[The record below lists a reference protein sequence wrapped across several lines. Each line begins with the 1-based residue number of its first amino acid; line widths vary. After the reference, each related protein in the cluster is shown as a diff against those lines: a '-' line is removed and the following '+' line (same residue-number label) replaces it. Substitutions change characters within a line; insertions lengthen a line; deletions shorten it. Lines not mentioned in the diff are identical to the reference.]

1 MTELSLN
8 CGAATDTGL
17 VREHN
22 EDRYW
27 MDPARGAFLVVDG
40 VGGQAAGERAA
51 EIAVAAIRQALGGTD
66 HRLSWSV
73 MPWVGHALAC
83 QPAGRPAMPP
93 CRWFLLPEARV
104 RQAIAAANNRIYDEA
119 RADPEL
125 AGMACVL
132 TLALVE
138 GPRVTVG
145 HVGDS
150 RLYLIGSGAIR
161 KVTSDHSP
169 VGEVEDAGEIGEEEA
184 MAHPR
189 RNEVFRDV
197 GSRPRPA
204 GEPEFIEVRHCE
216 LPNDAAMLLCSD
228 GLSDHLTS
236 RRIREIAERYAGDA
250 AQTARHLVDAANQA
264 GGRDNITAVFVAGP
278 AFPGRSAATRPR
290 LGITRIRPRRR
301 VWSGRV
307 AFLSYGL
314 LLGMLLWAVLRI
326 R

>member
-1 MTELSLN
+1 MTEHSLD

-27 MDPARGAFLVVDG
+27 TDPALGAFLVVDG

-51 EIAVAAIRQALGGTD
+51 EIAVAAIRET
-66 HRLSWSV
+66 
-73 MPWVGHALAC
+73 VGHALAC
-83 QPAGRPAMPP
+83 QPARTPAT
-93 CRWFLLPEARV
+93 PEARV
-104 RQAIAAANNRIYDEA
+104 RASVAAANNRIYAEA
-119 RADPEL
+119 RKNPEL

-138 GPRVTVG
+138 GERVTVG

-150 RLYLIGSGAIR
+150 RLYLIGSGTIR

-169 VGEVEDAGEIGEEEA
+169 VGEAEDAGEIGEEEA

-204 GEPEFIEVRHCE
+204 DEPEFIEVRQCE
-216 LPNDAAMLLCSD
+216 LPGGAAMLLCSD

-250 AQTARHLVDAANQA
+250 AQTARNLVDAANLA

>member
-1 MTELSLN
+1 MTESALD
-8 CGAATDTGL
+8 CGAATHTGL

-27 MDPARGAFLVVDG
+27 MDPALGAFLVVDG

-51 EIAVAAIRQALGGTD
+51 EIAVAT
-66 HRLSWSV
+66 
-73 MPWVGHALAC
+73 VGHALAC
-83 QPAGRPAMPP
+83 QPADGPAT
-93 CRWFLLPEARV
+93 PEALV
-104 RQAIAAANNRIYDEA
+104 RQAIASANNRIYGEA
-119 RADPEL
+119 RENPQL

-138 GPRVTVG
+138 GERVTVG

-150 RLYLIGSGAIR
+150 RLYLIGPSAIR

-197 GSRPRPA
+197 GSCPRSA
-204 GEPEFIEVRHCE
+204 GEAEFIEVRQFE

-236 RRIREIAERYAGDA
+236 RRIREIADRYAGDA
-250 AQTARHLVDAANQA
+250 AQTARYLVDAANQA
-264 GGRDNITAVFVAGP
+264 GGRDNITVVFVAGG
-278 AFPGRSAATRPR
+278 AFRAGSAATRPR
-290 LGITRIRPRRR
+290 LGITRIRARRR
-301 VWSGRV
+301 VWSGRA

-314 LLGMLLWAVLRI
+314 LLGMLLWAVLRSWGI
-326 R
+326 NR

>member
-1 MTELSLN
+1 MTEHSLD

-27 MDPARGAFLVVDG
+27 TDPALGAFLVVDG

-51 EIAVAAIRQALGGTD
+51 EIAVAAIRE
-66 HRLSWSV
+66 
-73 MPWVGHALAC
+73 WVGHALVC
-83 QPAGRPAMPP
+83 QPAGRPATPDARVRDAIGGTDHRP
-93 CRWFLLPEARV
+93 SWSVVPPEARV
-104 RQAIAAANNRIYDEA
+104 REAIAAANNRIYAEA
-119 RADPEL
+119 RENPEL

-138 GPRVTVG
+138 GERVTVG

-150 RLYLIGSGAIR
+150 RLYLIGSGTIR

-169 VGEVEDAGEIGEEEA
+169 VGEAEDAGEIGEEEA

-204 GEPEFIEVRHCE
+204 DEPEFIEVRQCE
-216 LPNDAAMLLCSD
+216 LPGGAAMLLCSD

-250 AQTARHLVDAANQA
+250 AQTARNLVDAANLA

>member
-1 MTELSLN
+1 MTEHSLD

-27 MDPARGAFLVVDG
+27 TDPALGAFLVVDG

-51 EIAVAAIRQALGGTD
+51 EIAVAAIR
-66 HRLSWSV
+66 S
-73 MPWVGHALAC
+73 WVGHALAC
-83 QPAGRPAMPP
+83 QPAGRPAT
-93 CRWFLLPEARV
+93 PEARV
-104 RQAIAAANNRIYDEA
+104 REAIAAANNRIYAEA
-119 RADPEL
+119 RENPEL

-138 GPRVTVG
+138 GERVTVG

-150 RLYLIGSGAIR
+150 RLYLIGSGTIR

-169 VGEVEDAGEIGEEEA
+169 VGEAEDAGEIGEEEA

-197 GSRPRPA
+197 GSLPRPA
-204 GEPEFIEVRHCE
+204 DEPEFIEVCHCE
-216 LPNDAAMLLCSD
+216 LPNGAAMLLCSD

-236 RRIREIAERYAGDA
+236 HRIREIAERYAGDP
-250 AQTARHLVDAANQA
+250 AQTARNLVDAANQA
-264 GGRDNITAVFVAGP
+264 GGRDNITAVFVARP
-278 AFPGRSAATRPR
+278 AFGGRSAATRPR
-290 LGITRIRPRRR
+290 PGITRIRPRRR

-314 LLGMLLWAVLRI
+314 LLGMLLWAVLRS
-326 R
+326 RG

>member
-1 MTELSLN
+1 VTELSLN

-17 VREHN
+17 VRDHN

-27 MDPARGAFLVVDG
+27 IDRAHGAFLVVDG

-51 EIAVAAIRQALGGTD
+51 EIAVSSIRECLTVLPVGQAGSL
-66 HRLSWSV
+66 R
-73 MPWVGHALAC
+73 PIAN
-83 QPAGRPAMPP
+83 RPA
-93 CRWFLLPEARV
+93 AS
-104 RQAIAAANNRIYDEA
+104 QAIAAANNRIYEESQQ
-119 RADPEL
+119 DPKS

-138 GPRVTVG
+138 GRHVTNG

-150 RLYLIGSGAIR
+150 RLYLIAAGAIR

-169 VGEVEDAGEIGEEEA
+169 VGEIEDAGDLSEEEA
-184 MAHPR
+184 MSHPR

-197 GSRPRPA
+197 GSCPRSA
-204 GEPEFIEVRHCE
+204 DDEDFIEITECDF
-216 LPNDAAMLLCSD
+216 PDDAAMLLCSD

-236 RRIREIAERYAGDA
+236 RRIREIAERYTGDA
-250 AQTARHLVDAANQA
+250 EQTARNLVDAANQA

-278 AFPGRSAATRPR
+278 EFRGRIAATRPR
-290 LGITRIRPRRR
+290 LGITRIRPRHR

-314 LLGMLLWAVLRI
+314 LLGMLLWAVLRN
-326 R
+326 RG

>member
-1 MTELSLN
+1 MTEHSLD

-27 MDPARGAFLVVDG
+27 TDPALGAFLVVDG

-51 EIAVAAIRQALGGTD
+51 EIAVAAIRET
-66 HRLSWSV
+66 
-73 MPWVGHALAC
+73 VGHALAC
-83 QPAGRPAMPP
+83 QPAGRPATA
-93 CRWFLLPEARV
+93 EARV
-104 RQAIAAANNRIYDEA
+104 RASVAAANNRIYTEA
-119 RADPEL
+119 RENPEL

-138 GPRVTVG
+138 GERVTVG

-150 RLYLIGSGAIR
+150 RLYLIGSGTIR

-169 VGEVEDAGEIGEEEA
+169 VGEAEDAGEIGEEEA

-197 GSRPRPA
+197 GSLPRPA
-204 GEPEFIEVRHCE
+204 DEPEFIEVRQCE
-216 LPNDAAMLLCSD
+216 LPNGAAMLLCSD

-250 AQTARHLVDAANQA
+250 AQTARNLVDAANQA

>member
-1 MTELSLN
+1 VTEPSLN

-17 VREHN
+17 VRDHN

-27 MDPARGAFLVVDG
+27 MDPERGAFLVVDG

-51 EIAVAAIRQALGGTD
+51 EIAVSAIRQAISESTD
-66 HRLSWSV
+66 AKPS
-73 MPWVGHALAC
+73 ALVC
-83 QPAGRPAMPP
+83 D
-93 CRWFLLPEARV
+93 
-104 RQAIAAANNRIYDEA
+104 AIAAANNRIYAEA
-119 RADPEL
+119 REHAEL
-125 AGMACVL
+125 TGMACVL

-138 GPRVTVG
+138 GEQVAIG

-150 RLYLIGSGAIR
+150 RLYLIAGGAIR

-169 VGEVEDAGEIGEEEA
+169 VGEIEDAGEICEEEA

-189 RNEVFRDV
+189 RHEVFRDV
-197 GSRPRPA
+197 GSSPRTADA
-204 GEPEFIEVRHCE
+204 GDFIEVQHCE
-216 LPNDAAMLLCSD
+216 LPPSAAMLLCSD

-250 AQTARHLVDAANQA
+250 NQTARNLVDAANQA
-264 GGRDNITAVFVAGP
+264 GGRDNITVVFVAGP
-278 AFPGRSAATRPR
+278 AFRGRSAATRPR

-326 R
+326 RG

>member
-1 MTELSLN
+1 MSELSLN
-8 CGAATDTGL
+8 CGAATDIGM
-17 VREHN
+17 VRDRN

-27 MDPARGAFLVVDG
+27 MDPPRGAFLVVDG

-51 EIAVAAIRQALGGTD
+51 EVAVAAIREAIGE
-66 HRLSWSV
+66 
-73 MPWVGHALAC
+73 
-83 QPAGRPAMPP
+83 PAAVPPA
-93 CRWFLLPEARV
+93 ARI
-104 RQAIAAANNRIYDEA
+104 REAIAAANNRIFAEA
-119 RADPEL
+119 QQDPRV

-138 GPRVTVG
+138 GEQVTVG

-150 RLYLIGSGAIR
+150 RLYLIGPGAIR

-169 VGEVEDAGEIGEEEA
+169 VGELEDGGELSEEEA

-197 GSRPRPA
+197 GSSPRSS
-204 GEPEFIEVRHCE
+204 EEEDFIEVRQCE
-216 LPNDAAMLLCSD
+216 LPGDSAMLLCSD

-236 RRIREIAERYAGDA
+236 HRIRAIAERYAGDA
-250 AQTARHLVDAANQA
+250 AQMACSLVDAANQA
-264 GGRDNITAVFVAGP
+264 GGRDNITVVFVAGP
-278 AFPGRSAATRPR
+278 AFRGRSAATRPR
-290 LGITRIRPRRR
+290 LGVTRIRPRRR
-301 VWSGRV
+301 VWSGRI

-326 R
+326 RG

>member
-1 MTELSLN
+1 MSELSLI
-8 CGAATDTGL
+8 CGAATDIGL
-17 VREHN
+17 VRERN

-27 MDPARGAFLVVDG
+27 MDAPRGAFLVVDG

-51 EIAVAAIRQALGGTD
+51 EVAVEAIREAIVEPV
-66 HRLSWSV
+66 SA
-73 MPWVGHALAC
+73 P
-83 QPAGRPAMPP
+83 
-93 CRWFLLPEARV
+93 PEARV
-104 RQAIAAANNRIYDEA
+104 RGAIAAANNRIFAESQQ
-119 RADPEL
+119 DPRV

-138 GPRVTVG
+138 GEQVTVG

-150 RLYLIGSGAIR
+150 RLYLIGPGAIR
-161 KVTSDHSP
+161 KVTNDHSP
-169 VGEVEDAGEIGEEEA
+169 VGEMEDSGELSEAEA

-197 GSRPRPA
+197 GSSPRSA
-204 GEPEFIEVRHCE
+204 DEEEFIEVRQCE
-216 LPNDAAMLLCSD
+216 FPGTAAMVLCSD

-236 RRIREIAERYAGDA
+236 HRIREIAERYAGDA
-250 AQTARHLVDAANQA
+250 AQMACSLVDAANQA
-264 GGRDNITAVFVAGP
+264 GGRDNITVVFVAGP
-278 AFPGRSAATRPR
+278 AFRGRSAATRPR
-290 LGITRIRPRRR
+290 LGVTRIRPRRR

-326 R
+326 RG

>member
-1 MTELSLN
+1 
-8 CGAATDTGL
+8 
-17 VREHN
+17 
-22 EDRYW
+22 
-27 MDPARGAFLVVDG
+27 
-40 VGGQAAGERAA
+40 
-51 EIAVAAIRQALGGTD
+51 
-66 HRLSWSV
+66 
-73 MPWVGHALAC
+73 
-83 QPAGRPAMPP
+83 
-93 CRWFLLPEARV
+93 
-104 RQAIAAANNRIYDEA
+104 
-119 RADPEL
+119 
-125 AGMACVL
+125 MACVL

-138 GPRVTVG
+138 GEQVTIG

-150 RLYLIGSGAIR
+150 RLYLIGPGAIR

-169 VGEVEDAGEIGEEEA
+169 VGEIEDAGELSEEEA

-197 GSRPRPA
+197 GSCPRSA
-204 GEPEFIEVRHCE
+204 DEADFIEVPQCE
-216 LPNDAAMLLCSD
+216 LPGDAAMLLCSD

-250 AQTARHLVDAANQA
+250 AQTARNLVDAANQA

-278 AFPGRSAATRPR
+278 AFRGRSAATRPR
-290 LGITRIRPRRR
+290 LGVTRIRPRRR

-326 R
+326 RG

>member
-8 CGAATDTGL
+8 CGAATDIGL
-17 VREHN
+17 VRDHN

-27 MDPARGAFLVVDG
+27 MDPPRGAFLVVDG

-51 EIAVAAIRQALGGTD
+51 EVAVAAIREEIGE
-66 HRLSWSV
+66 
-73 MPWVGHALAC
+73 
-83 QPAGRPAMPP
+83 PAAVPPA
-93 CRWFLLPEARV
+93 ARV
-104 RQAIAAANNRIYDEA
+104 RGAIAAANNRIYAEA
-119 RADPEL
+119 QQDPRV

-138 GPRVTVG
+138 GEQVTVG

-150 RLYLIGSGAIR
+150 RLYMIGPGAIR

-169 VGEVEDAGEIGEEEA
+169 VGEMEDAGDLSEEEA

-197 GSRPRPA
+197 GSCPRSA
-204 GEPEFIEVRHCE
+204 DEEEFIEVRQCE
-216 LPNDAAMLLCSD
+216 LPDDAAMLLCSD

-236 RRIREIAERYAGDA
+236 RRIRELAERYAGDA
-250 AQTARHLVDAANQA
+250 AQMARSLVDAANQA
-264 GGRDNITAVFVAGP
+264 GGRDNITVVFVAGP
-278 AFPGRSAATRPR
+278 AFRGRSAATRPR
-290 LGITRIRPRRR
+290 LGMTRIRPRRR

-326 R
+326 RG